1 METFDADLERH
12 IIPVRGLRVMLD
24 EDLARIY
31 GVSTKRL
38 NEQVRRNRH
47 RFPSGFLIELT
58 PREARLMRSH
68 LATAS
73 RRNIRHPPFAFT
85 EHGAI
90 MLATVLNTPVAVEAS
105 VRVVRA
111 FVRMR
116 ELLSS
121 QTQLRRKMDELERRV
136 GTHDGRLQELF
147 DAIRQLIAPIAEP
160 RRKIGFRPP

>member
-1 METFDADLERH
+1 
-12 IIPVRGLRVMLD
+12 MLD

-47 RFPSGFLIELT
+47 RFPNGFLIELT
-58 PREARLMRSH
+58 TQEAEAMRSQI
-68 LATAS
+68 ATAS
-73 RRNIRHPPFAFT
+73 RRNFRHRRLAFT

-105 VRVVRA
+105 VRVVQA

-116 ELLSS
+116 EILS
-121 QTQLRRKMDELERRV
+121 TQAALQKKFDELERRV
-136 GTHDGRLQELF
+136 GAHDAQLNELF
-147 DAIRQLIAPIAEP
+147 DAIRQLITPAQGP
-160 RRKIGFRPP
+160 RKRIGFKP